1 MRIKICGLGR
11 RMLQLFCGTTVL
23 ASVYLLLGF
32 FGCYEKWF
40 RGPAG
45 IGKEP
50 VYWILR
56 LGLVILVENIILDR
70 HYYGV
75 PDIGAAWH
83 PVESVGNRVWVDSH
97 SPSCYAAYYH

>member
-56 LGLVILVENIILDR
+56 LGIVILVENIIFWT
-70 HYYGV
+70 
-75 PDIGAAWH
+75 GAAWH

>member
-50 VYWILR
+50 VYWLLR
-56 LGLVILVENIILDR
+56 LGIVILVENIIFLILKMHKLIDFC
-70 HYYGV
+70 YFLT
-75 PDIGAAWH
+75 P
-83 PVESVGNRVWVDSH
+83 NSH
-97 SPSCYAAYYH
+97 IIKCFKVCIHNFFN

>member
-23 ASVYLLLGF
+23 ASVYLLLGY

-50 VYWILR
+50 VY
-56 LGLVILVENIILDR
+56 
-70 HYYGV
+70 
-75 PDIGAAWH
+75 
-83 PVESVGNRVWVDSH
+83 
-97 SPSCYAAYYH
+97 